1 METSMERV
9 VLALIATTM
18 SAVVSAQTV
27 ETHPVAPSR
36 RGLVRSA
43 SLEHGSAMARQVC
56 GECHA
61 IERGRT
67 TSPNPEA
74 PAFQVIAD
82 TPGMSNVALRAF
94 LYTPHRKM
102 PNIVLSRDEADDIIE
117 YIRSLAG
124 R

>member
-1 METSMERV
+1 MERV
-9 VLALIATTM
+9 VWGVIAITM
-18 SAVVSAQTV
+18 SAVVSAQAV
-27 ETHPVAPSR
+27 EIRPVAPSR
-36 RGLVRSA
+36 GGLVRAA
-43 SLEHGSAMARQVC
+43 SVERGPALARQVC

-94 LYTPHRKM
+94 LYTPHRMM